1 MVRLAHFGDT
11 HIKNLKYHYEYRK
24 VFEQAYEMLRE
35 QKVDYIIHCGDL
47 AHTKTQLSPEYFEL
61 ATEFLK
67 NLADIAPT
75 HIILG
80 NHDGNLRNS
89 SRQDAISPIVDA
101 LDHPDLH
108 LHKFSGEVKLDHN
121 ITLNVLSVFDETN
134 WTDPTDTNRINIALY
149 HGAVNNSRT
158 DLGWIMD
165 HGDHDVSVFDKFD
178 YAFLGDIHKTN
189 QCLNDSGTIRY
200 CGSTI
205 QQNHGETND
214 KGFLIWDIEDKTN
227 YEVNHHIL
235 KNPKPFMTI
244 ELSQKGNLPRNL
256 DIPEGARL
264 RVVTHHK
271 VSLDKIRR
279 VMDIVK
285 TRFKPESLSFVNKAG
300 LKRDSVNVDDLGNT
314 ENLRDQAV
322 QERLIREYLK
332 EYEPDTKTLERVFQ
346 LNSRYD
352 AQVNGE
358 DAGLRNVNWS
368 LKNMEFDN
376 LFNYGEGN
384 SVNFEKLNGVVG
396 IFGKNYSGKSSII
409 DSMLYTVYNSISKN
423 NRKNLN
429 IINQNKPAGCGRV
442 EIDVAGKTY
451 IIERKSE
458 KYTKKL
464 HGEETTEAKTDVE
477 FTMIDP
483 ATDEEVSLNSLDR
496 NGTDKAIRKIF
507 GSLDDFLLTSMSSQM
522 GAMTFINEGSTKRKE
537 ILAKFLDLDQF
548 EKKFK
553 LAKGDSIET
562 RALLKKLEDN
572 TFDEDIE
579 SLVGQL
585 SDNEK
590 NKAAQERKCA
600 KLTTQLETISER
612 VREIDGLFASAPVE
626 LINIGKETSRLAEA
640 EQEKADCELRITGAQ
655 TKKEIL
661 LEKLTK
667 IGDFLVEFDSDG
679 LEAQI
684 AEVLDIKEQV
694 RDLETKLKIE
704 NRNKETYE
712 KRVKLLGEVP
722 CGPEFSDCKFIKDAY
737 KSKSKLTDVRITI
750 HNLETE
756 LRQHNEKLDE
766 MNVDDLRSQKEK
778 YDKLVEKQRDL
789 STEATNLDLLVEKT
803 NNEINT
809 LTNDI
814 KTASERIQTYEDNK
828 EAIENREELIQ
839 EQSDLADQKVL
850 IENDLSICEAK
861 IMDFIKQHGG
871 IEQQILNLQSK
882 KQELEDLRTEYSA
895 YDLFMRCTHSNG
907 ISYDVVKRMLPLINE
922 EVSTVLSNVT
932 DFEIFFEAEKN
943 KLDIFIK
950 HPKYEARPL
959 EMASGAE
966 KTLAAIAIR
975 IALTNVSTLPKS
987 DIMIMDEPGTAL
999 DAENLEGFMRV
1010 MEMIKGYYKT
1020 VLLIT
1025 HLDSLK
1031 DIADMTID
1039 IERQDGYAYVSQ

>member
-1 MVRLAHFGDT
+1 MVKVGHVSDT

-24 VFEQAYEMLRE
+24 VFEQAYKILRE
-35 QKVDYIIHCGDL
+35 QEVDYIVHTGDL

-61 ATEFLK
+61 AAEFLK

-89 SRQDAISPIVDA
+89 SRQDAITPIVDA

-121 ITLNVLSVFDETN
+121 VTLNVLSVFDETN
-134 WTDPTDTNRINIALY
+134 WTDPTDTDRINIALY

-165 HGDHDVSVFDKFD
+165 HGDHDVKIFDKFD
-178 YAFLGDIHKTN
+178 FALLGDIHKTN

-214 KGFLIWDIEDKTN
+214 KGFLVWDIEDQAN
-227 YEVNHHIL
+227 FSVQHHVL
-235 KNPKPFMTI
+235 ENPKPFTTI
-244 ELSQKGNLPRNL
+244 ELTAKGNIPRKL
-256 DIPEGARL
+256 DIPTGARL
-264 RVVTHHK
+264 RIVTHHK

-279 VMDIVK
+279 VMDTAK
-285 TRFKPESLSFVNKAG
+285 SKFKPESLSFVNKAG
-300 LKRDSVNVDDLGNT
+300 LKRSSVDVDDLGNT
-314 ENLRDQAV
+314 ENLRDPAV

-352 AQVNGE
+352 ARVNGE
-358 DAGLRNVNWS
+358 DASHRNVNWS
-368 LKNMEFDN
+368 LKKMEFDN
-376 LFNYGEGN
+376 LFNYGAGN
-384 SVNFEKLNGVVG
+384 TVNFSKLNGVVG

-409 DSMLYTVYNSISKN
+409 DSALYTIYNSISKN

-429 IINQNKPAGCGRV
+429 IINQTKPAGCGRV
-442 EIDVAGKTY
+442 ELDIAGKTY

-464 HGEETTEAKTDVE
+464 HGEETLEAKTDVE
-477 FTMIDP
+477 FSMIDP
-483 ATDEEVSLNSLDR
+483 ATGEETSLNSLDR

-548 EKKFK
+548 DKKFK
-553 LAKGDSIET
+553 LAKNDSIET

-572 TFDEDIE
+572 TFDEDIV
-579 SLVGQL
+579 SLHEQL
-585 SDNEK
+585 EK
-590 NKAAQERKCA
+590 NEAEKTKQENSCKKFKN
-600 KLTTQLETISER
+600 KLNKITER
-612 VREIDGLFASAPVE
+612 ADVIEDLFASAPVE
-626 LINIGKETSRLAEA
+626 IINITKENKRLT
-640 EQEKADCELRITGAQ
+640 KAQSDLEDCGLRISGAK
-655 TKKEIL
+655 TKKGIL

-667 IGDFLVEFDSDG
+667 ISDFLGQYDSDA

-684 AEVLDIKEQV
+684 SEVLIIKEEIQ
-694 RDLETKLKIE
+694 DLETNLKLE
-704 NRNKETYE
+704 NRNRATYE

-722 CGPEFSDCKFIKDAY
+722 CGPEYSGCKFIKDAY
-737 KSKSKLTDVRITI
+737 KSKSKLAETRITI
-750 HNLETE
+750 HSLEGHLKQQRESLEE
-756 LRQHNEKLDE
+756 LG
-766 MNVDDLRSQKEK
+766 VDSLRSQKEK
-778 YDKLVEKQRDL
+778 YEKLLEKQRNL
-789 STEATNLDLLVEKT
+789 STEATSLDLLVEKT

-814 KTASERIQTYEDNK
+814 KAASDRIQTYEDNK
-828 EAIENREELIQ
+828 EAIENREGLIQ
-839 EQSDLADQKVL
+839 EQSDLTDQKVL
-850 IENDLSICEAK
+850 AESELSICEAK

-871 IEQQILNLQSK
+871 IEQQIINLQTK
-882 KQELEDLRTEYSA
+882 KQELEDLRTEYAA

-1039 IERQDGYAYVSQ
+1039 IERQDGYAYVNQ

>member
-1 MVRLAHFGDT
+1 
-11 HIKNLKYHYEYRK
+11 
-24 VFEQAYEMLRE
+24 
-35 QKVDYIIHCGDL
+35 
-47 AHTKTQLSPEYFEL
+47 
-61 ATEFLK
+61 
-67 NLADIAPT
+67 
-75 HIILG
+75 
-80 NHDGNLRNS
+80 
-89 SRQDAISPIVDA
+89 
-101 LDHPDLH
+101 
-108 LHKFSGEVKLDHN
+108 
-121 ITLNVLSVFDETN
+121 
-134 WTDPTDTNRINIALY
+134 
-149 HGAVNNSRT
+149 
-158 DLGWIMD
+158 
-165 HGDHDVSVFDKFD
+165 
-178 YAFLGDIHKTN
+178 
-189 QCLNDSGTIRY
+189 
-200 CGSTI
+200 
-205 QQNHGETND
+205 
-214 KGFLIWDIEDKTN
+214 
-227 YEVNHHIL
+227 
-235 KNPKPFMTI
+235 MTI
-244 ELSQKGNLPRNL
+244 ELTQKGNMPRNL
-256 DIPEGARL
+256 NVPEGARL
-264 RVVTHHK
+264 RIVTHHK

-279 VMDIVK
+279 VMDIAK
-285 TRFKPESLSFVNKAG
+285 SRFKPESLSFVNKAG

-314 ENLRDQAV
+314 ENLRDPAV

-562 RALLKKLEDN
+562 RALLRKLEDN

-579 SLVGQL
+579 ELQQQL
-585 SDNEK
+585 ATNEEQK
-590 NKAAQERKCA
+590 TKQENSCKKFKDKLNKI
-600 KLTTQLETISER
+600 TER
-612 VREIDGLFASAPVE
+612 VDEIQDLFASAPVE
-626 LINIGKETSRLAEA
+626 IINIKKENKRLVKATAEL
-640 EQEKADCELRITGAQ
+640 EDCELRIAGAQ
-655 TKKEIL
+655 KKKEML

-667 IGDFLVEFDSDG
+667 INDFLGEFDSEALD
-679 LEAQI
+679 AQI

-766 MNVDDLRSQKEK
+766 MNVDSLRSQKEK
-778 YDKLVEKQRDL
+778 HEKLLEKQRNL
-789 STEATNLDLLVEKT
+789 STEATSLDLLVEKT

-814 KTASERIQTYEDNK
+814 KAASERIQTYEDNK

-839 EQSDLADQKVL
+839 EQSDLADQKIL
-850 IENDLSICEAK
+850 TENELSICEAK

-871 IEQQILNLQSK
+871 IEQQIANLQEK

-987 DIMIMDEPGTAL
+987 QTL
-999 DAENLEGFMRV
+999 
-1010 MEMIKGYYKT
+1010 
-1020 VLLIT
+1020 
-1025 HLDSLK
+1025 
-1031 DIADMTID
+1031 
-1039 IERQDGYAYVSQ
+1039 

>member
-1 MVRLAHFGDT
+1 MVRIAHFGDT

-24 VFEQAYEMLRE
+24 AFEQIYQILRE
-35 QKVDYIIHCGDL
+35 QEVDYIVHCGDL

-61 ATEFLK
+61 ATDFLK
-67 NLADIAPT
+67 NLADIAET

-89 SRQDAISPIVDA
+89 SRQDAITPIVEA
-101 LDHPDLH
+101 LNHPSLI
-108 LHKFSGEVKLDHN
+108 LHKYSGEVQLEDDL
-121 ITLNVLSVFDETN
+121 TLNVLSIFDETN
-134 WTDPTDTNRINIALY
+134 WEDPSDPDAINIALY
-149 HGAVNNSRT
+149 HGAINNSQT
-158 DLGWIMD
+158 DLGWVMD
-165 HGDHDVSVFDKFD
+165 HGDHDIKVFDKFD
-178 YAFLGDIHKTN
+178 YAMLGDIHKTN
-189 QCLNDSGTIRY
+189 QVLNESGTIRY

-214 KGFLIWDIEDKTN
+214 KGFLIWDIHSKTH
-227 YEVNHHIL
+227 YDVEHHL
-235 KNPKPFMTI
+235 VKNVKPFMTI
-244 ELSQKGNLPRNL
+244 ELTEKGNIPRKL

-332 EYEPDTKTLERVFQ
+332 EYEPDTATLEKVFQ
-346 LNSRYD
+346 LNSKYD
-352 AQVNGE
+352 SHVNGDE
-358 DAGLRNVNWS
+358 AGLRNVEWS
-368 LKNMEFDN
+368 LKKMEWDN

-384 SVNFEKLNGVVG
+384 EINFEKLNGVVG
-396 IFGKNYSGKSSII
+396 IFGKNYSGKSSVV

-429 IINQNKPAGCGRV
+429 IINQNKPSGCGRV

-553 LAKGDSIET
+553 LSKNDSIET

-572 TFDEDIE
+572 TFDEDITQ
-579 SLVGQL
+579 LLGQL
-585 SDNEK
+585 TDNEK
-590 NKAAQERKCA
+590 ARETQERKCA
-600 KLTTQLETISER
+600 KLTTELETITER

-626 LINIGKETSRLAEA
+626 LINIGKETARLAA
-640 EQEKADCELRITGAQ
+640 AGQEKSDYSLKVAQ
-655 TKKEIL
+655 TKKQKADVLEQAKVLKDL
-661 LEKLTK
+661 LDKTNVSALKEKITECEELQKELT
-667 IGDFLVEFDSDG
+667 S
-679 LEAQI
+679 LEAEINLRETQ
-684 AEVLDIKEQV
+684 KE
-694 RDLETKLKIE
+694 
-704 NRNKETYE
+704 NYE
-712 KRVKLLGEVP
+712 KKVSILGEVP
-722 CGPEFSDCKFIKDAY
+722 CGPEFSHCKFIKDAY
-737 KSKSKLTDVRITI
+737 ESKSLLDDCRKSLMALRRRHNQLTTKLEGMDVET
-750 HNLETE
+750 LESE
-756 LRQHNEKLDE
+756 RKLYNDREKE
-766 MNVDDLRSQKEK
+766 YADLC
-778 YDKLVEKQRDL
+778 
-789 STEATNLDLLVEKT
+789 TEATNLDLSLAKIK
-803 NNEINT
+803 NKIHLLINEI
-809 LTNDI
+809 
-814 KTASERIQTYEDNK
+814 ASIETKIEVYELNK
-828 EAIENREELIQ
+828 EAIENREELIK
-839 EQSDLADQKVL
+839 EQSGLKEQTIKMESDIAICDTKVL
-850 IENDLSICEAK
+850 DLV
-861 IMDFIKQHGG
+861 KQHGG
-871 IEQQILNLQSK
+871 IETQIENIKDKQ
-882 KQELEDLRTEYSA
+882 QELEDLRTEYAA
-895 YDLFMRCTHSNG
+895 YDLFMRCTHPNG

-922 EVSTVLSNVT
+922 EISTVLSNVT

-1039 IERQDGYAYVSQ
+1039 IERQDGYAFVSQ

>member
-89 SRQDAISPIVDA
+89 SRQDAITPIVDA
-101 LDHPDLH
+101 LQHPSLH

-134 WTDPTDTNRINIALY
+134 WTDPTDTDRINIALY

-227 YEVNHHIL
+227 FSVNHHIL

-352 AQVNGE
+352 SQVNGE

-368 LKNMEFDN
+368 LKSMEFDN

-429 IINQNKPAGCGRV
+429 IINQTKPAGCGRV

-562 RALLKKLEDN
+562 RALLRKLEDN

-579 SLVGQL
+579 ELQQQL
-585 SDNEK
+585 ATNEEQK
-590 NKAAQERKCA
+590 TKQENSCKKFKDKLNKI
-600 KLTTQLETISER
+600 TER
-612 VREIDGLFASAPVE
+612 VDEIQDLFASAPVE
-626 LINIGKETSRLAEA
+626 IINIKKENKRLVKATAEL
-640 EQEKADCELRITGAQ
+640 EDCELRIAGAQ
-655 TKKEIL
+655 KKKEML

-667 IGDFLVEFDSDG
+667 INDFLGEFDS
-679 LEAQI
+679 EALDTQI

-756 LRQHNEKLDE
+756 LRQHNETLDE
-766 MNVDDLRSQKEK
+766 MNVDSLRSQKEK
-778 YDKLVEKQRDL
+778 HEKLLEKQRSL
-789 STEATNLDLLVEKT
+789 STEATSLDLLVEKT

-814 KTASERIQTYEDNK
+814 KAASERIQTYEDNK
-828 EAIENREELIQ
+828 EAIENREGLIQ

-850 IENDLSICEAK
+850 TENELSICEAK

-871 IEQQILNLQSK
+871 IEQQIANLQEK

>member
-89 SRQDAISPIVDA
+89 SRQDAITPIVDA
-101 LDHPDLH
+101 LGHPDLH

-121 ITLNVLSVFDETN
+121 VTLNVLSVFDETN
-134 WTDPTDTNRINIALY
+134 WTDPTDTDRINIALY

-214 KGFLIWDIEDKTN
+214 KGFLVWDIEDKTN
-227 YEVNHHIL
+227 YEVNHHVL
-235 KNPKPFMTI
+235 KNPKPFTTI
-244 ELSQKGNLPRNL
+244 ELTPKGNMPRNL
-256 DIPEGARL
+256 DIQQGCRL
-264 RVVTHHK
+264 RIVTHHK

-279 VMDIVK
+279 VMDTAK
-285 TRFKPESLSFVNKAG
+285 SRFKPESLSFVNKAG
-300 LKRDSVNVDDLGNT
+300 LKRSSVDVDDLGST
-314 ENLRDQAV
+314 ENLRDPQV

-352 AQVNGE
+352 TRVNGE
-358 DAGLRNVNWS
+358 DASHRNVKWS
-368 LKNMEFDN
+368 LKNMQFDN

-384 SVNFEKLNGVVG
+384 TVNFEKLSGVVG

-409 DSMLYTVYNSISKN
+409 DSALYTIYNSISKN

-429 IINQNKPAGCGRV
+429 IINQNKSSGCGRV

-464 HGEETTEAKTDVE
+464 HGEETEEAKTDVE

-483 ATDEEVSLNSLDR
+483 ATNEEVSMNSLDR

-548 EKKFK
+548 DKKFK

-572 TFDEDIE
+572 TFDEDIVTLQDQLTSNE
-579 SLVGQL
+579 SEKTKQEK
-585 SDNEK
+585 SCKKFK
-590 NKAAQERKCA
+590 NKLNKI
-600 KLTTQLETISER
+600 TER
-612 VREIDGLFASAPVE
+612 VDEITDLFASAPVE
-626 LINIGKETSRLAEA
+626 IINIKKENKLLIKTN
-640 EQEKADCELRITGAQ
+640 DELKKCHLQISGAQ
-655 TKKEIL
+655 KKKDIL
-661 LEKLTK
+661 LKKLSNIK
-667 IGDFLVEFDSDG
+667 DFLQEYDSEA
-679 LEAQI
+679 LEASI
-684 AEVLDIKEQV
+684 AEVLSIKEQT
-694 RDLETKLKIE
+694 RETETRLQLE

-722 CGPEFSDCKFIKDAY
+722 CGSEFSHCKFIKDAY
-737 KSKSKLTDVRITI
+737 DSKKKLSSVRIVI
-750 HNLETE
+750 HELETK
-756 LRQHNEKLDE
+756 LRQQKEQLENMD
-766 MNVDDLRSQKEK
+766 VAGLRSQKEK
-778 YDKLVEKQRDL
+778 YQKLLDKQRNL

-803 NNEINT
+803 NNQINA
-809 LTNDI
+809 LSNNVKDI
-814 KTASERIQTYEDNK
+814 KERIQIYEDNK
-828 EAIENREELIQ
+828 EAIENREDLIL
-839 EQSDLADQKVL
+839 EQGKLADQKTL
-850 IENDLSICEAK
+850 IENELSICEAK
-861 IMDFIKQHGG
+861 IMDYIKQHGG
-871 IEQQILNLQSK
+871 IEQQIINLQAK
-882 KQELEDLRTEYSA
+882 KQELEDLRTEYAA

-922 EVSTVLSNVT
+922 EISTVLANVT
-932 DFEIFFEAEKN
+932 DFDIFFEAEKN